1 MTKNM
6 FNLWK
11 NNRFLTVFIL
21 LMVIFRTSL
30 ADWNTVPTGSM
41 KPTILEGDRIWV
53 NKIAYDLN
61 VPFTHISL
69 HHFNDPKRGDIIIFD
84 SAIAEKRLVKRV
96 IGLPGDSV
104 SMENNVIFLNG
115 KALDYKIILQDQDKV
130 IVQEKSN
137 DTTHHIR
144 LNLGLINRVSSFNA
158 LIIPEKLYL
167 VLGDNRNNSAD
178 SRFIGLIPRK
188 EIIGRAKHV
197 VISLNYDNYYFP
209 RTNRFLHKL

>member
-1 MTKNM
+1 MTKNIS
-6 FNLWK
+6 NLWK
-11 NNRFLTVFIL
+11 TNRLFILFIL

-61 VPFTHISL
+61 IPFTHISL
-69 HHFNDPKRGDIIIFD
+69 NHFSDPKRGDIVIFD
-84 SAIAEKRLVKRV
+84 SAVSEKRLVKRV
-96 IGLPGDSV
+96 IAIPGDTV
-104 SMENNVIFLNG
+104 GMVDNVIILNG
-115 KALDYKIILQDQDKV
+115 KPLDYKIIQQDQEKV
-130 IVQEKSN
+130 IVQEKN
-137 DTTHHIR
+137 NELAHNIR
-144 LNLGLINRVSSFNA
+144 LNTGLINRASNFNS
-158 LIIPEKLYL
+158 ITIPEKFYL

-197 VISLNYDNYYFP
+197 VMSLNYDNYYLP